1 MCFAERFSE
10 LLSYSNCTRDFY
22 PIWSSEIGFLL
33 SIKSRSS
40 TERRKEKKLTIFVEL
55 NPKLE
60 RAQTRKVV
68 EEWQGNL
75 LNCCGIEFGAAFV
88 RATTIIVTMQNGA
101 NSFEFAKM
109 MRQSE
114 QCYSYKVEK
123 VEVVK
128 ALFFEYQSCSKISEH
143 PSYPKFHSIY

>member
-1 MCFAERFSE
+1 
-10 LLSYSNCTRDFY
+10 
-22 PIWSSEIGFLL
+22 
-33 SIKSRSS
+33 
-40 TERRKEKKLTIFVEL
+40 L

-109 MRQSE
+109 MRESK

-123 VEVVK
+123 VII
-128 ALFFEYQSCSKISEH
+128 LFIGKIAPKSLVDSVLGTRSFIPYTDQSMARTSVLDECV
-143 PSYPKFHSIY
+143 

>member
-10 LLSYSNCTRDFY
+10 LLSYSNSTREFY

-128 ALFFEYQSCSKISEH
+128 ALIFEYQSSSKISEH